1 MIEALQQL
9 ESTAKVELKQAV
21 KDIEY
26 HDRELKHA
34 LARKEIWQ
42 AKVEEIDEFRKAEN
56 AQ

>member
-1 MIEALQQL
+1 MIEGMKQL
-9 ESTAKVELKQAV
+9 EATAQVELKKAV

-34 LARKEIWQ
+34 LARREIWK
-42 AKVEEIDEFRKAEN
+42 AKAEEIEEFRKAED